1 MHTLSMP
8 WSATVPATRLD
19 SHGMGAHNAVRHAD
33 RVEQEV
39 KDAEQGARLDE
50 FLSGVERRAYRM
62 AYIASGNREDAL
74 DLVQE
79 AMCKLVEKYA
89 HKSANDWGPLF
100 HRILQSKIRDH
111 YRRSGVRNRFLVW
124 LGGADDQRENE
135 LEQHAD
141 RASGRPAEMT
151 ESAFAMRELDAA
163 LHRLPLRQQQ
173 AFLLRAWEGLST
185 EETAAAMGCSTGSV
199 KTHYSRAVH
208 SLRDQLGEH
217 RDD

>member
-1 MHTLSMP
+1 MSEASQAAQMNRFLAEVEA
-8 WSATVPATRLD
+8 SAFQLARY
-19 SHGMGAHNAVRHAD
+19 AVRD
-33 RVEQEV
+33 T
-39 KDAEQGARLDE
+39 DE
-50 FLSGVERRAYRM
+50 
-62 AYIASGNREDAL
+62 AL